1 MKTTL
6 KTIAV
11 VAAVISL
18 QALGTVAK
26 AQTVGETVL
35 GVEVNVAKVV
45 TKGYSANQLL
55 GATVHNDEKKEV
67 GTVHDLIVATDGEI
81 SLAIVEV
88 GGFVGLGS
96 KWVAVPASLF
106 QPGEKNDVILPKATE
121 AELKKIPA
129 FKYKN

>member
-6 KTIAV
+6 KTII
-11 VAAVISL
+11 VAAALISL
-18 QALGTVAK
+18 PAFTAVSN

-45 TKGYSANQLL
+45 TKGYSANKLI
-55 GATVHNDEKKEV
+55 GATVHNDAKKEV
-67 GTVHDLIVATDGEI
+67 GTVHDLIVATDGEV
-81 SLAIVEV
+81 SLAILEV

-106 QPGEKNDVILPKATE
+106 QPGEKNNVILPKATE

-129 FKYKN
+129 FKYAN